1 MLFTYRD
8 SEDYV
13 LIGSWLKQWERDA
26 RPTNDEVIAIAQRY
40 EAGLYAQQILAE
52 KGPFESKRQA
62 DYEWIAED
70 GELARTE
77 LVAASI
83 GYAVKYSLQNGGVF
97 SLDFNAASKVI
108 DYAIEK
114 YDYTK
119 SKKFSGHVKSM
130 MKIAIERQDR
140 FDDPTFDWSVFDES
154 EDS

>member
-1 MLFTYRD
+1 MDFPY
-8 SEDYV
+8 SESNDRE
-13 LIGSWLKQWERDA
+13 LIESWLVLWENNS
-26 RPTNDEVIAIAQRY
+26 RPTNDQVIAIAQRY

-70 GELARTE
+70 GELARME

-83 GYAVKYSLQNGGVF
+83 GYAVKYSLQNEGVF

-119 SKKFSGHVKSM
+119 STKFSGHVKSM

-140 FDDPTFDWSVFDES
+140 FDDPTFDWSVFDDLEHS
-154 EDS
+154 